1 MSLPQIPRSAA
12 LLCSHLDLI
21 DQGMHRP
28 RILLIGTGGTIAGT
42 APESTQLSHY
52 SAGAIGAGELLQT
65 VPQLQQLAEIEA
77 EQIANVDSAD
87 LQFDHWRR
95 LVARIREALAVD
107 PDLAGVVITHGTN
120 TLEETAW
127 LLQLLIDDP
136 RPVVLVGAMRPAT
149 ALSADGPLNLYQAVQ
164 VAVSSEA
171 RGQGVLVVMDGQIH
185 GARDVTKVATQGVGA
200 FASPSTGAL
209 GWVDDAGVH
218 LPTASGTRQVPFAA
232 LVLPEQ
238 WPQVPILY
246 GAVQPESWM
255 ITACLKAGV
264 AGLVLTGTGAGQLS
278 VGERHV
284 LEAWTGPRPL
294 MLRANRCGSGVVHGG
309 EQDAE
314 PGLLPAGVL
323 SPQKARV
330 LLLLAVMAGFEQE
343 QLAQLLPIT
352 LV

>member
-1 MSLPQIPRSAA
+1 M
-12 LLCSHLDLI
+12 
-21 DQGMHRP
+21 
-28 RILLIGTGGTIAGT
+28 
-42 APESTQLSHY
+42 
-52 SAGAIGAGELLQT
+52 
-65 VPQLQQLAEIEA
+65 
-77 EQIANVDSAD
+77 
-87 LQFDHWRR
+87 
-95 LVARIREALAVD
+95 
-107 PDLAGVVITHGTN
+107 
-120 TLEETAW
+120 
-127 LLQLLIDDP
+127 
-136 RPVVLVGAMRPAT
+136 
-149 ALSADGPLNLYQAVQ
+149 
-164 VAVSSEA
+164 
-171 RGQGVLVVMDGQIH
+171 
-185 GARDVTKVATQGVGA
+185 
-200 FASPSTGAL
+200 
-209 GWVDDAGVH
+209 DDAGVH

-314 PGLLPAGVL
+314 LGLLPAGVL

-330 LLLLAVMAGFEQE
+330 LLLLAVMAGFEQD

-352 LV
+352 LVQDEQL